1 MDGSR
6 DVGARDHAAEV
17 HVVVRV
23 LGVRL
28 VEGLGVQL
36 QAPAEGHLPRVIY
49 HIVEIERSRRRGSR
63 SGSRFGGLPGELSPT

>member
-23 LGVRL
+23 LGVHL
-28 VEGLGVQL
+28 VWGLGL
-36 QAPAEGHLPRVIY
+36 RVWGA
-49 HIVEIERSRRRGSR
+49 GSR
-63 SGSRFGGLPGELSPT
+63 V